1 MTVESH
7 VLSQWLS
14 PLESASLECDGFTL
28 VASMLL
34 EREGVP
40 HQRRLGRV
48 TVEGVGDIAHHY
60 WIELRDGRLCDFKAR
75 MWLGD
80 DPGVPHGVFENKCAR
95 VIYQPAAGL
104 WRNKKGTQML
114 VESRLAAL
122 ALEICRGQP
131 LDGRRARCRACCAPG
146 TPNSLGNHRRGRRRK

>member
-48 TVEGVGDIAHHY
+48 TVEGVGDIAYHY

-95 VIYQPAAGL
+95 VIYQPAAAFGPVSL
-104 WRNKKGTQML
+104 GHGAHAVFSILAGRDLKDYP
-114 VESRLAAL
+114 RLKVF
-122 ALEICRGQP
+122 GQP
-131 LDGRRARCRACCAPG
+131 
-146 TPNSLGNHRRGRRRK
+146 